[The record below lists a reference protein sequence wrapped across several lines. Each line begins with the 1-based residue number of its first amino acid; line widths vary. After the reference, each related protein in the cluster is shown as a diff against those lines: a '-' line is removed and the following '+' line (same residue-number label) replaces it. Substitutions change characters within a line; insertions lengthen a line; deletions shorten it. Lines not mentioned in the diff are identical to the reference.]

1 MLEIHATLIACQKV
15 AGMKNKALS
24 LNNGSKL
31 IGGAVSNE
39 SFSFLAIRIMFR
51 QGSRN

>member
-1 MLEIHATLIACQKV
+1 
-15 AGMKNKALS
+15 MKNVQNKVLS
-24 LNNGSKL
+24 LNNSSKL

-39 SFSFLAIRIMFR
+39 SFRFLAIRIMFR